1 MIDNFVDQIV
11 FDHGAFIWY
20 LNPTYGNEVYKQEA
34 SDWKKTQHLQSL
46 NDKTTSSACCSTG
59 SYRRVTSVSETS
71 CFLGTFEISKDFM
84 RQSSKIYHK
93 KNGFRFPE
101 KLVIKLFLV

>member
-1 MIDNFVDQIV
+1 MEDNGAKDRRIDSLSEFIKMTAFDARAKIPDTVIDNFVDQIV

-34 SDWKKTQHLQSL
+34 SDWKKKQHLQSL

-59 SYRRVTSVSETS
+59 SYRSEVVY
-71 CFLGTFEISKDFM
+71 
-84 RQSSKIYHK
+84 RW
-93 KNGFRFPE
+93 
-101 KLVIKLFLV
+101 